1 VKVACVAVSV
11 AALVLVSASHGASVA
26 QCRTADLHIW
36 VTRTGAALGTVG
48 DYLAFMNHS
57 HSPAR

>member
-1 VKVACVAVSV
+1 VAVSV